1 MVFKEGLNIFTL
13 APELQNDTL
22 KNTGSNIISPVYK
35 AVRLTKECSPPKK
48 LIVSGNDTD
57 LLKNDLF
64 IMGKV
69 GTNKL
74 SV

>member
-1 MVFKEGLNIFTL
+1 M
-13 APELQNDTL
+13 P
-22 KNTGSNIISPVYK
+22 PVYK

-64 IMGKV
+64 ILQKV
-69 GTNKL
+69 GNKL
-74 SV
+74 TV